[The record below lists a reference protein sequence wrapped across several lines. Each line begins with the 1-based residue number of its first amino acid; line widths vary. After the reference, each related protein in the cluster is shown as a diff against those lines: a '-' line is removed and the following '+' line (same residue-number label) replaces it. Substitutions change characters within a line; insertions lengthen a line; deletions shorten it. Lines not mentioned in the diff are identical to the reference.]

1 MYLFLFLSEE
11 KHIVVTV
18 HSISSLISLDYW
30 NKLKVFMIL
39 KRILRTY
46 QIETI
51 LQQSF
56 QQPPPN
62 LQIFFPKYAK
72 EGIQPRSSIRKRFD
86 HWRTGRK
93 WRAMLNPRI
102 RWVTREKERSG
113 RSMANYVGSAR
124 LPCAS
129 GADVYLRSMGAQ
141 DGSGAPLPFI
151 HRARNRYA
159 AGYTAL
165 EDICISFS
173 TRLSTRQPPFIS
185 Y

>member
-1 MYLFLFLSEE
+1 MWLRFIQY
-11 KHIVVTV
+11 H
-18 HSISSLISLDYW
+18 HW

-39 KRILRTY
+39 KRILRTH

-56 QQPPPN
+56 QISESLSPN
-62 LQIFFPKYAK
+62 K
-72 EGIQPRSSIRKRFD
+72 RKRGFSLD
-86 HWRTGRK
+86 HPSGRKRRALIRWRTGRK
-93 WRAMLNPRI
+93 WRTILNPRI

-113 RSMANYVGSAR
+113 RSMANYAGSTR

-141 DGSGAPLPFI
+141 DGSGAPLSFI

-159 AGYTAL
+159 AAAYTAL
-165 EDICISFS
+165 EDICIPFS